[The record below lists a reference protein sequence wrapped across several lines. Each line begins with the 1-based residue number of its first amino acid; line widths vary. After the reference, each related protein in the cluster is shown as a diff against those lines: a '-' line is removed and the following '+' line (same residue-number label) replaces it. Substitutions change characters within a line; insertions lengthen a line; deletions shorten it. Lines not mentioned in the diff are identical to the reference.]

1 MRERNRTWVRKE
13 PTTSMENGTASKEAP
28 WNGAPRRRDV
38 GKSNWMDATDVH
50 SFYFTRFPEEMGEKD
65 MWMKFKKW
73 GDVREVLVLLPS
85 C

>member
-1 MRERNRTWVRKE
+1 
-13 PTTSMENGTASKEAP
+13 MENGTASKEAP

-65 MWMKFKKW
+65 V
-73 GDVREVLVLLPS
+73 DEV
-85 C
+85 